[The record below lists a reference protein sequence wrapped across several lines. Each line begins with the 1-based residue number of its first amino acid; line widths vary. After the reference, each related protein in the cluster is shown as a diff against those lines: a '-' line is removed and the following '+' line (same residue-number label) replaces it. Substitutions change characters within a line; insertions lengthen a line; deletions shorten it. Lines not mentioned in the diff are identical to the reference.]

1 MNMIDLKTK
10 LSKQKYQNKTIG
22 AKEKKTQN
30 FQMQRN
36 WKFGIKIDFL
46 YHANTS
52 YRSTIIEIEIY
63 TMQTHLTVPLSS
75 LSSWM
80 PYASP

>member
-36 WKFGIKIDFL
+36 WKFGIKIDFFVSCEHFLPFHYHWDRDL
-46 YHANTS
+46 YNANTS
-52 YRSTIIEIEIY
+52 
-63 TMQTHLTVPLSS
+63 
-75 LSSWM
+75 
-80 PYASP
+80 